1 MAGVAQ
7 AEGAATV
14 SRGPFGRVARRQYEA
29 LLVMRWRMVANS
41 VRSVQGAFEFGAR
54 GIAFIIYSIMGLSL
68 GFGLGV
74 GAWSIVS
81 SGNLQFLPAL
91 FWTVFLVWQVLPI
104 ALASFQEQFDL
115 SALLRFPVN
124 FGSFYLLNL
133 VFGLVDVPTILGG
146 ICCLGILAGVT
157 LAQPALFGGTA
168 IVLAVYA
175 LFNILL
181 ARTVLAWVD
190 RWLAKRRTREVVSAI
205 FLLLMLSLQLL
216 NPALHPQSRLHGSK
230 DPFNRPAGG
239 EVFNELPGWAKSAI
253 GVVPWLPPGVA
264 ADGVHLNAV
273 QKTPAALETLGVLG
287 LYILATGAVL
297 GVRLRAEFR
306 GERLSETP
314 AARKRNESD
323 SKWLI
328 DGSGPIAAVMEKE
341 FRTIPRSMPLLFAI
355 CAPLL
360 TVLVISSVFR
370 NGALGGGRPFQL
382 AFPLCVCYALL
393 GFTQMIFNNLGA
405 EGTGI
410 QMLFLSPT
418 PIRTVLLAKNLLHG
432 FLFALVAFLAGVM
445 ASLRLGE
452 PDLTLLAATAA
463 WVLFALPMNLA
474 AGNVLSL
481 TMPYRVNL
489 GRISRQRGSQASA
502 LVSMLVQAV
511 VMGCGFAVLELCTY
525 LNKRWLAA
533 PSLLILAA
541 GALVVWSRVLQ
552 NADSLANRNRDTLI
566 GTLAKTE

>member
-1 MAGVAQ
+1 MCVRCKAHL
-7 AEGAATV
+7 
-14 SRGPFGRVARRQYEA
+14 SLARA
-29 LLVMRWRMVANS
+29 
-41 VRSVQGAFEFGAR
+41 
-54 GIAFIIYSIMGLSL
+54 GIAFLIYSIMGLSL
-68 GFGLGV
+68 GIGLGA
-74 GAWSIVS
+74 GAWSMVS
-81 SGNLQFLPAL
+81 TGNLQFLPAL
-91 FWTVFLVWQVLPI
+91 FWAVFLIWQVLPI
-104 ALASFQEQFDL
+104 VLASFQEQFDL
-115 SALLRFPVN
+115 STVLRFPVN

-146 ICCLGILAGVT
+146 ICCLGILTGTT
-157 LAQPALFGGTA
+157 LARPAMFGGTA
-168 IVLAVYA
+168 LVLAIYA
-175 LFNILL
+175 IFNILL
-181 ARTVLAWVD
+181 ARAVLAWVD

-216 NPALHPQSRLHGSK
+216 NPALHQQNRHHRSK
-230 DPFNRPAGG
+230 DPFNSPPGG
-239 EVFNELPGWAKSAI
+239 EIFNELPRWAKSAI
-253 GVVPWLPPGVA
+253 AVVPWLPPGVA
-264 ADGVHLNAV
+264 STAV
-273 QKTPAALETLGVLG
+273 EMQAAKKSPAAMEALSVLA

-314 AARKRNESD
+314 AARKRTGSD

-328 DGSGPIAAVMEKE
+328 DGSGPIAAVLEKE

-360 TVLVISSVFR
+360 TVLVISTVFR
-370 NGALGGGRPFQL
+370 NGALGGGRPFQF

-432 FLFALVAFLAGVM
+432 FLFALVAIVAGILA
-445 ASLRLGE
+445 ALRLGK

-463 WVLFALPMNLA
+463 WVSFALPMNLA

-502 LVSMLVQAV
+502 LVSMLVQAI
-511 VMGCGFAVLELCTY
+511 VMGCGLVVLELCTY
-525 LNKRWLAA
+525 FDKRWLAA
-533 PSLLILAA
+533 PCLLIMAG
-541 GALVVWSRVLQ
+541 GALVAWLRVLQ
-552 NADSLANRNRDTLI
+552 KADALANRNRDNLI

>member
-1 MAGVAQ
+1 MAGVVQ
-7 AEGAATV
+7 AEGAAV
-14 SRGPFGRVARRQYEA
+14 APGGPFGRMARRQYGA
-29 LLVMRWRMVANS
+29 LVAMRWRMVANS

-54 GIAFIIYSIMGLSL
+54 GVAFIIYTIMGLSL
-68 GFGLGV
+68 GFGLGA
-74 GAWSIVS
+74 GAYSLVS
-81 SGNLQFLPAL
+81 GGQLQYVAAL
-91 FWTVFLVWQVLPI
+91 FWTVFLVWQLLPI

-115 SALLRFPVN
+115 SGLLRFPVN

-133 VFGLVDVPTILGG
+133 VFGLVDVSTILGG
-146 ICCLGILAGVT
+146 ICCLGILGGVT
-157 LAQPALFGGTA
+157 LARPALFGWTA
-168 IVLAVYA
+168 LVLAVYA
-175 LFNILL
+175 IFNILA

-190 RWLAKRRTREVVSAI
+190 RWLAKRRTREVMSAI

-216 NPALHPQSRLHGSK
+216 NPALHQQNA
-230 DPFNRPAGG
+230 NRAARNPVDQQAGR
-239 EVFNELPGWAKSAI
+239 EIVNDLPRWAKPAI
-253 GVVPWLPPGVA
+253 AVVPWLPPGVA
-264 ADGVHLNAV
+264 AESVYLNAV
-273 QKTPAALETLGVLG
+273 EKKPAALESLGALG

-297 GVRLRAEFR
+297 GLRLRAEFR
-306 GERLSETP
+306 GEKLSEAP

-341 FRTIPRSMPLLFAI
+341 FRTIPRSMPLLFAMG
-355 CAPLL
+355 APLL
-360 TVLVISSVFR
+360 TVLVLSSVFR
-370 NGALGGGRPFQL
+370 NTALGGRPFQL

-432 FLFALVAFLAGVM
+432 LLFALVAFLAGVL
-445 ASLRLGE
+445 AALRLGE
-452 PDLTLLAATAA
+452 PDLALLATTAA

-474 AGNVLSL
+474 AGNLLSL

-502 LVSMLVQAV
+502 LVSMLIQAIV
-511 VMGCGFAVLELCTY
+511 IGCGLGILELCTY
-525 LNKRWLAA
+525 FDKPWLAA
-533 PSLLILAA
+533 PCLLILAA
-541 GALVVWSRVLQ
+541 VALVVWWSVLRK
-552 NADSLANRNRDTLI
+552 ADYLANRNRDTLI

>member
-1 MAGVAQ
+1 MAGVVR
-7 AEGAATV
+7 AEEGV
-14 SRGPFGRVARRQYEA
+14 VGPGGPFGRMARRQYGA
-29 LLVMRWRMVANS
+29 LVAMRWHMVSNS

-54 GIAFIIYSIMGLSL
+54 GIAFIIYTIMGLAL
-68 GFGLGV
+68 GLGL
-74 GAWSIVS
+74 GAGAYSLVS
-81 SGNLQFLPAL
+81 GGHLDFLPAL

-115 SALLRFPVN
+115 SGLLRFPVN

-146 ICCLGILAGVT
+146 ICCVGILTGVT
-157 LAQPALFGGTA
+157 LARPALFGWTA
-168 IVLAVYA
+168 LVLALYA
-175 LFNILL
+175 FFNILA

-205 FLLLMLSLQLL
+205 FLLLLLSLQLL
-216 NPALHPQSRLHGSK
+216 NPVLHQNGYRGARNAV
-230 DPFNRPAGG
+230 DQQ
-239 EVFNELPGWAKSAI
+239 PGREIFSEPPRWAKPAI
-253 GVVPWLPPGVA
+253 AAVRWLPPGASAESVRM
-264 ADGVHLNAV
+264 NASRSM
-273 QKTPAALETLGVLG
+273 PAALGALGALG
-287 LYILATGAVL
+287 LYILATGTVL

-306 GERLSETP
+306 GERLSEAP

-323 SKWLI
+323 SKWLL

-341 FRTIPRSMPLLFAI
+341 IRTIPRSMPLLFSMG
-355 CAPLL
+355 APLL

-370 NGALGGGRPFQL
+370 NTAVGGRPFQL

-405 EGTGI
+405 EGAGI

-432 FLFALVAFLAGVM
+432 LLFAMVAFLAGVM
-445 ASLRLGE
+445 AALRLGE
-452 PDLTLLAATAA
+452 PDLTLLATTAA

-502 LVSMLVQAV
+502 LVSMLVQAL
-511 VMGCGFAVLELCTY
+511 VMGCGLGILELCIY
-525 LNKRWLAA
+525 FDKRWLAA
-533 PSLLILAA
+533 PCLLVLSGA
-541 GALVVWSRVLQ
+541 GLVVWLRVLR
-552 NADSLANRNRDTLI
+552 NADSLANRNRDALI